1 MPKNRRD
8 TILDII
14 KENGYV
20 TVKYLCE
27 RLHYSTATINRDLNY
42 LKNQKLIVRKGGG
55 AEPIQQK
62 YPPFVFRN
70 EKMKDVKNKLAK
82 EASKLITDNMTIFID
97 GSTTTQF
104 IGKYITE
111 LKNLKVI
118 TNNMNL
124 AVYLSDAGIEVFC
137 LGGRI
142 CERPYVVGSFETAQ
156 QAATYN
162 ADILFF
168 STSSL
173 STDGKIKCGEA
184 FFTLYK
190 AMLENSKKTVYLADS
205 SKLLFK
211 ASRNFCDF
219 KEISTVVSDYDFS
232 DETKKAY
239 PKTEFILVKSE
250 KITP

>member
-1 MPKNRRD
+1 MPKNRKD

-14 KENGYV
+14 KENGFV

-27 RLHYSTATINRDLNY
+27 KLHYSTATINRDLNY
-42 LKNQKLIVRKGGG
+42 LQNQKLIIRKCGG

-62 YPPFVFRN
+62 YPPLLLRN
-70 EKMKDVKNKLAK
+70 EKMKDVKARLAK
-82 EASKLITDNMTIFID
+82 EAAKLITDNMTIFID

-104 IGKYITE
+104 IGKYLTE
-111 LKNLKVI
+111 FKNLKVI

-124 AVYLSDAGIEVFC
+124 AVYLSDIGIEVFC

-142 CERPYVVGSFETAQ
+142 QEQPYVVGSFETTQ

-168 STSSL
+168 STSSMT
-173 STDGKIKCGEA
+173 TDGKIKCGET

-190 AMLENSKKTVYLADS
+190 VMLENSKAKVYLADS
-205 SKLLFK
+205 SKLNFK

-219 KEISTVVSDYDFS
+219 REISTVISDYKFS
-232 DETKKAY
+232 DETKNAY
-239 PKTEFILVKSE
+239 SETEFIEV
-250 KITP
+250 TPLKNVF

>member
-8 TILDII
+8 MILDII
-14 KENGYV
+14 KESGFV
-20 TVKYLCE
+20 TVKYLCAK
-27 RLHYSTATINRDLNY
+27 LHYSTATINRDLNY

-55 AEPIQQK
+55 AEPVQHK
-62 YPPFVFRN
+62 YPPFIFRT

-97 GSTTTQF
+97 GSTTSQF

-111 LKNLKVI
+111 FKNLKVI
-118 TNNMNL
+118 TNNLSL
-124 AVYLSDAGIEVFC
+124 ATFLSSEGIEVIC

-142 CERPYVVGSFETAQ
+142 CARPYVVGSFETAQ

-168 STSSL
+168 STCSL
-173 STDGKIKCGEA
+173 ASEGKIKCGET

-190 AMLENSKKTVYLADS
+190 AMLENSKKRVFLADS
-205 SKLLFK
+205 SKLLFN

-219 KEISTVVSDYDFS
+219 REISTVISDYNFS
-232 DETKKAY
+232 DETKAKY
-239 PKTEFILVKSE
+239 PQTEFILVNCE
-250 KITP
+250 E